1 MKTRKYT
8 RKMNWYQLYMIHS
21 MVGVG
26 VSKYKRLNEV
36 IPIKDIKVLA
46 NSKNQ
51 AIIKLTKL
59 GIGFGEGSVYS
70 IKIIKQKKEG

>member
-1 MKTRKYT
+1 MKRTYI
-8 RKMNWYQLYMIHS
+8 RKMNWYQLYMLQS
-21 MVGVG
+21 MVGHG
-26 VSKYKRLNEV
+26 VSNFKSMNEI
-36 IPIKDIKVLA
+36 IPVRNIKVLA